1 MHVHPA
7 LRLPWRVLV
16 GATGTLVILVGFV
29 FFVTPGPGIASIL
42 LGLFILST
50 EFHWA
55 HRLLRPARVWAR
67 WAEQQ
72 GKRLKDEHARRRR
85 ARRRA
90 KQGLPPDPED
100 DSV

>member
-1 MHVHPA
+1 MHAHPA

-16 GATGTLVILVGFV
+16 GTTGTLIILIGFV

-42 LGLFILST
+42 LGLFVLST

-67 WAEQQ
+67 WAEQRGRQ
-72 GKRLKDEHARRRR
+72 VKDRYARRRR

-90 KQGLPPDPED
+90 KRGLSAESED
-100 DSV
+100 GCV